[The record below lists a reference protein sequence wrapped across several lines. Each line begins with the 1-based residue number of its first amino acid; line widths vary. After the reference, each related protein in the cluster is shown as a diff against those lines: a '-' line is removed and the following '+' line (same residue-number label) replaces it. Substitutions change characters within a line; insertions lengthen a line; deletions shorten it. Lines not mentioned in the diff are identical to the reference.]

1 VIRGIGHGHRDAGA
15 KSAKSHAAMIV
26 SDPDRLIAAAAIAAA
41 YLAFCVLVF
50 WRHRRKRRSPP
61 YPERAASPVRRGP
74 IVEARGKIAAIT
86 LADQLP
92 VRGRLGKRRR

>member
-1 VIRGIGHGHRDAGA
+1 
-15 KSAKSHAAMIV
+15 MIV
-26 SDPDRLIAAAAIAAA
+26 SDPARVIAAATIVAI

-61 YPERAASPVRRGP
+61 RPERVASPVRRGP

-86 LADQLP
+86 LANQLP
-92 VRGRLGKRRR
+92 ERGRLDKRRR